1 MSEKHTDTQPNTGT
15 IDGRN
20 AGSRAPKPRSQ

>member
-1 MSEKHTDTQPNTGT
+1 MSKKHTDTQRDTGT
-15 IDGRN
+15 IDGRD